1 MSTAT
6 TTRTYGLW
14 INGEEVD
21 AGDGATFDVTNP
33 ATGEVIATVAKG
45 GDADADRAVAAARA
59 ALEGKA
65 WQRMGATAR
74 ARALHRFADL
84 MIERIDELAELES
97 RNVGKA
103 ISSVTAE
110 IHGAAEVLRFFAS
123 GVTAH
128 SGTATPLGGSL
139 MSYVR
144 KEPVGVC
151 AQIVPWNYP
160 LMMASWKL
168 APALAAGCTIVLKPA
183 TYTPLT
189 ALMLGRL
196 ATEAGFPNGV
206 VNILPGPGSSMGS
219 YLVQHPGV
227 DKVAFT
233 GDTETGAEIMR
244 LAATDIKRVTLE
256 LGGKSPNIVF
266 ADADLASA
274 VPSSV
279 WSIFYSAGQSCE
291 ARSRIL
297 VERSIHDEFVERFVT
312 TAAKIVVGDPLD
324 PATHVGALIS
334 EGQLATVDSYVAI
347 AREEGATVALGGE
360 RLGGDLANGVFY
372 APTVLTNVTNDMRV
386 AQEEI
391 FGPVV
396 CIIPFDDEADAIR
409 IANDTE
415 YGLMASV
422 WTGSDSRAH
431 RVAGAIQSGMVGI
444 NVPYTAFPGVP
455 FGGFKKS
462 GFGRELSLESLDEY
476 TEDKG
481 IIFNTSPRPIDPFRL
496 G

>member
-21 AGDGATFDVTNP
+21 AEDGATFDVTNP
-33 ATGEVIATVAKG
+33 ATGEVIASVARG
-45 GDADADRAVAAARA
+45 GATDADRAVAAARG

-74 ARALHRFADL
+74 SRALHRFADL

-103 ISSVTAE
+103 ISSVKAE

-123 GVTAH
+123 GVTSH
-128 SGTATPLGGSL
+128 TGSATPLGGSL

-160 LMMASWKL
+160 LMMASWKI

-219 YLVQHPGV
+219 YLVQHAGI

-233 GDTETGAEIMR
+233 GDTETGTEIMR

-297 VERSIHDEFVERFVT
+297 VERSIHDEFVEQFVAA
-312 TAAKIVVGDPLD
+312 AAKIVVGDPLN
-324 PATHVGALIS
+324 PATHVGSLIG

-360 RLGGDLANGVFY
+360 RLGGELASGAYY
-372 APTVLTNVTNDMRV
+372 APTVLTNVRNDMRV

-415 YGLMASV
+415 YGLMATV

-431 RVAGAIQSGMVGI
+431 RVAGALQSGMVGV